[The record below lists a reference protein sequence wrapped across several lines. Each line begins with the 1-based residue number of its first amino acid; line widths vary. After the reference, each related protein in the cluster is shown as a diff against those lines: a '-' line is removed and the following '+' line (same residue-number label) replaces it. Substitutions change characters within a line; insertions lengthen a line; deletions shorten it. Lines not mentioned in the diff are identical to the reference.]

1 MQDVSTKA
9 EGAVVLLSGGLD
21 SATVLQIAKSH
32 GYSLIALSF
41 DYGQRHKF
49 ELERAREL
57 AIRANA
63 KHLVL
68 RIDQELFKNTA
79 LVPGAPAVPEKRQID
94 DSIPV
99 TYVPARNILFLS
111 HALAVCESNDIG
123 NIFIGVNALDYSG
136 YPDCRPEFIQ
146 AFEQMAA
153 LGMKRGVEGRP
164 IIIHAPLMQ
173 WNKARIIQEGM
184 KLGVDYS
191 RTSSC
196 YQPSASGKP
205 CGLCDSCVLREKG
218 FAEAG
223 LIDPL
228 KS

>member
-79 LVPGAPAVPEKRQID
+79 LVPGGPAVPEKRQID

>member
-1 MQDVSTKA
+1 
-9 EGAVVLLSGGLD
+9 
-21 SATVLQIAKSH
+21 
-32 GYSLIALSF
+32 
-41 DYGQRHKF
+41 
-49 ELERAREL
+49 
-57 AIRANA
+57 
-63 KHLVL
+63 
-68 RIDQELFKNTA
+68 
-79 LVPGAPAVPEKRQID
+79 
-94 DSIPV
+94 
-99 TYVPARNILFLS
+99 
-111 HALAVCESNDIG
+111 
-123 NIFIGVNALDYSG
+123 
-136 YPDCRPEFIQ
+136 
-146 AFEQMAA
+146 
-153 LGMKRGVEGRP
+153 
-164 IIIHAPLMQ
+164 MQ

>member
-1 MQDVSTKA
+1 MP
-9 EGAVVLLSGGLD
+9 GG
-21 SATVLQIAKSH
+21 
-32 GYSLIALSF
+32 
-41 DYGQRHKF
+41 
-49 ELERAREL
+49 
-57 AIRANA
+57 
-63 KHLVL
+63 
-68 RIDQELFKNTA
+68 
-79 LVPGAPAVPEKRQID
+79 PAVPEKRQID